1 MTSDVFCFLKK
12 FVLFALTSFFTG
24 ALAFA
29 SDTKSPV
36 FAYSVPVDASILG
49 GGLALTARGRVGGAG
64 EPAGAGPP
72 DQVHH
77 VRPLGGR
84 AVYPQRQFCAG
95 GAGPDAGCGHLLP
108 LRDRQ

>member
-49 GGLALTARGRVGGAG
+49 GGLALTAASYTVQRYGG
-64 EPAGAGPP
+64 
-72 DQVHH
+72 
-77 VRPLGGR
+77 
-84 AVYPQRQFCAG
+84 
-95 GAGPDAGCGHLLP
+95 LP
-108 LRDRQ
+108 EWDGKKFDISEKKVPNTDRLHNFSCNIT